1 MKTLTIA
8 LSLFITTALAAQTPR
23 TQTRTIVVKDGKVI
37 KDGKVM
43 GDVMPFRHEFL
54 GGKRAHLGVSL
65 VDLTAELR
73 DHYGASKDAGV
84 LVGAVEE
91 GSPADKAG
99 VRVGDIILS
108 VDGKDVDSSTDLR
121 LGLSEKKEG
130 DSVRLEV
137 LRGRNRQALVATVVE
152 REGVRILRGS
162 EWRDLPGMLDSPE
175 WRARFESMGPG
186 NCNDLQSR
194 IKELEG
200 RLKELEKK
208 LQR

>member
-8 LSLFITTALAAQTPR
+8 LSLFITTALAAQTPATPR
-23 TQTRTIVVKDGKVI
+23 TRARTVVVKDGKVI
-37 KDGKVM
+37 RAD
-43 GDVMPFRHEFL
+43 GDVIPFRHELL

-84 LVGAVEE
+84 LVGAVEA

-108 VDGKDVDSSTDLR
+108 LDGKDVDSSTDLR

-130 DSVRLEV
+130 DSVRMEV
-137 LRGRNRQALVATVVE
+137 LRGRNRHALVATVVE
-152 REGVRILRGS
+152 KEGVRILRGS
-162 EWRDLPGMLDSPE
+162 ELRDLPVILDSPE
-175 WRARFESMGPG
+175 WRARFESMTPS
-186 NCNDLQSR
+186 NCNDLQTR

>member
-8 LSLFITTALAAQTPR
+8 LSLLITAAAAAQTPPAPR
-23 TQTRTIVVKDGKVI
+23 NRTIIVRDGKVI
-37 KDGKVM
+37 KD
-43 GDVMPFRHEFL
+43 DSSAIPFRAELL

-65 VDLTAELR
+65 IDLTAELR

-84 LVGAVEE
+84 LVGAVED

-108 VDGKDVDSSTDLR
+108 VDGKDVDSSMDLR
-121 LGLSEKKEG
+121 TALTDKKEG

-137 LRGRNRQALVATVVE
+137 LRGRTRQALVASVVE
-152 REGVRILRGS
+152 REGGLRFLQGK
-162 EWRDLPGMLDSPE
+162 EWRELPMLLDSPE
-175 WRARFESMGPG
+175 WRARINAMGPG
-186 NCNDLQSR
+186 CNELQTR

>member
-23 TQTRTIVVKDGKVI
+23 AQTRTIVVKDGKVI
-37 KDGKVM
+37 KDGKVT

-137 LRGRNRQALVATVVE
+137 LRGRSRQALVATVVE
-152 REGVRILRGS
+152 KEGVRILRGS
-162 EWRDLPGMLDSPE
+162 ELRDLPVILDSPE
-175 WRARFESMGPG
+175 WRARFESMVPG